1 MRHVIFDCDGVL
13 IDSEP
18 LSMQVD
24 VELLARHGVV
34 MSLEEAH
41 RRFVGHTFEAM
52 MESVARE
59 TGIRFPTDL
68 SAQKDKRLMQL
79 FERELK
85 AVDGVADVLRIL
97 NAKPGIASNSP
108 RDRIVGALDL
118 TGLTPF
124 FEDRIT
130 TFEDVAR
137 PKPAPDVFL
146 AAAARAETVP
156 ELCIVVE
163 DSATGVSAAKAA
175 GCHVLG
181 FTGTHAGPAKH
192 AVLLKEAGADAIFE
206 TMAGLPALLPDFIK
220 PRKGKL

>member
-13 IDSEP
+13 VDSEP

-24 VELLARHGVV
+24 VELLAQHGVV

-52 MESVARE
+52 VESVARE
-59 TGIRFPTDL
+59 TGIRFPADL

-85 AVDGVADVLRIL
+85 PVEGVADVLRAI
-97 NAKPGIASNSP
+97 NTNPGVASNSP
-108 RDRIVGALDL
+108 RDRIVGALEL
-118 TGLTPF
+118 TGLSQF
-124 FEDRIT
+124 FNGRIT

-146 AAAARAETVP
+146 AAAARAGTVP

-163 DSATGVSAAKAA
+163 DSTTGVTAAKAA

-181 FTGTHAGPAKH
+181 FTGTHSGPVKH
-192 AVLLKEAGADAIFE
+192 AILLKEAGADAIFE
-206 TMAGLPALLPDFIK
+206 TMAKLPALLPDFVK
-220 PRKGKL
+220 P

>member
-13 IDSEP
+13 VDSEP
-18 LSMQVD
+18 LSMRVD
-24 VELLARHGVV
+24 VGLLAEHGVV

-52 MESVARE
+52 VESVARE
-59 TGIRFPTDL
+59 TGIRFPADL

-85 AVDGVADVLRIL
+85 AVEGVADVLRAI
-97 NAKPGIASNSP
+97 NSKPGVASNSP
-108 RDRIVGALDL
+108 RDRVAGALHL
-118 TGLTPF
+118 TGLAPF

-130 TFEDVAR
+130 TFEDVAL

-146 AAAARAETVP
+146 AAAARAGTVP
-156 ELCIVVE
+156 ELCVVVE
-163 DSATGVSAAKAA
+163 DSTTGVRSAKAA
-175 GCHVLG
+175 GCRVLG
-181 FTGTHAGPAKH
+181 FTGTHSGPAKH

-206 TMAGLPALLPDFIK
+206 SMTRLPALLPDFIK
-220 PRKGKL
+220 P